1 MAHTVTTV
9 IDGKTITNEE
19 FYKQALRWAS
29 MVRNIAKR
37 NTLQFSKGKKHNSVT
52 YKSGSRAGK
61 VERKLS
67 SSIRYSIEHSSHI
80 PESVSFKIPIHGI
93 WREWAVGYG
102 QPRVPGKYVTPH
114 PRIRRSMVDWLDEP
128 IDRNAEKLFNLAAEF
143 WGDRCLV
150 NFFGTK
156 PDK

>member
-1 MAHTVTTV
+1 MPDHTVTTV

-19 FYKQALRWAS
+19 FYKQAVRWAS
-29 MVRNIAKR
+29 MVRNTAKR
-37 NTLQFSKGKKHNSVT
+37 NTLQFTKGKKRASIT
-52 YKSGSRAGK
+52 KKSGK

-67 SSIRYSIEHSSHI
+67 ASIQYNIEHTDHI
-80 PESVSFKIPIHGI
+80 PESISFKIPIHGI
-93 WREWAVGYG
+93 WREWGVGYG
-102 QPRVPGKYVTPH
+102 QPRVPGKYVNPH

-150 NFFGTK
+150 NFFGMK
-156 PDK
+156 K